1 MITLEQLV
9 KEQKITNTS
18 DIQIIKTFFE
28 VNDMEEEGIEL
39 ITELSKSKIEKLK
52 RKEKIVKEWV
62 SYLPSKYLY
71 ENYDLDTADML
82 HTLELDYLS
91 RGGELSVG
99 RLEWAKNNIPNIKRP
114 KVYFNPLVEWL
125 NDKGIDFRKD

>member
-1 MITLEQLV
+1 MIKLDSLV
-9 KEQKITNTS
+9 KEQKVTNIS

-28 VNDMEEEGIEL
+28 VNNMEEEGIEL
-39 ITELSKSKIEKLK
+39 ITELSKIKIEKLK

-62 SYLPSKYLY
+62 SYLPSKYWY
-71 ENYDLDTADML
+71 GNYDLDTADML

-91 RGGELSVG
+91 HGGELSVG

-125 NDKGIDFRKD
+125 EEKNIKFSED